1 MAAIVGGGRDRKY
14 LVVFV
19 FICRGHTANLQ
30 FTEFGEGLAIVITK
44 YNLLILGSFFF
55 FLCMYPVMHVLKRIL
70 YELILRLN

>member
-30 FTEFGEGLAIVITK
+30 FTEFGGGLAIVITK
-44 YNLLILGSFFF
+44 YNLLILGSFYF
-55 FLCMYPVMHVLKRIL
+55 VVHVSSDECHEKDI
-70 YELILRLN
+70 YTS